1 MTHIEIEAA
10 LVDAIHI
17 AADVR
22 NSLIDCG
29 YFPGQLEADA
39 EFGRLLAKV
48 QQKHK
53 DFGEFNESTQI
64 EDLESGLEDHSRLM
78 DSSKVLREFNK
89 RHLNNPIRICI
100 DIIQRCSAIIFDSSR
115 FAAVCHLSHSKIDF
129 PYNDTYRRTLSSD
142 QLQPY
147 NERIDRLRCAMIHLS
162 HPTDC
167 EGLTLAYARSSVAF
181 SLFTQMLF
189 TLDEILLEDESKL
202 KQPND
207 PQRREPMM

>member
-1 MTHIEIEAA
+1 MTHAEIEAA

-22 NSLIDCG
+22 NSLIACG

-64 EDLESGLEDHSRLM
+64 EDIEPGLEDLSRLM
-78 DSSKVLREFNK
+78 HSSKILSEFNK
-89 RHLNNPIRICI
+89 QHLKSPVRVCI
-100 DIIQRCSAIIFDSSR
+100 DIIQRCSAIIFDSAR
-115 FAAVCHLSHSKIDF
+115 FAAECHLSYSKGEVLD
-129 PYNDTYRRTLSSD
+129 NDTYRRTLSSD
-142 QLQPY
+142 QLRPF
-147 NERIDRLRCAMIHLS
+147 NERINQLRCAMIHLS

-202 KQPND
+202 KQPNN
-207 PQRREPMM
+207 PQRREPMR